1 MSSSIYTSNPN
12 LCSTT
17 FAVGNKVDLL
27 EKGHEREVSVE
38 EAIEFAK
45 QENMDYMETS
55 ALTNYYV
62 DHMFRRISLA
72 VARALPEV
80 AIHLEV
86 SDLPEGWMAC
96 NEATCGADSAANSAI
111 SVSDVSAALMDG
123 AGSSTKMPAPSAK
136 SSPSAKTK
144 SPMASEAALGM
155 KVTYVNYWTGESTTE
170 KPTGPA
176 DTSPGL
182 LYAARDPVEIDALTG
197 KPKDPFMQR
206 TSSCKTTAT
215 FFSSSSAGSGGRT
228 NSRDQGDGSEHYNDC
243 LSESR
248 RSMSRSRSGQGE
260 DKDKVRRCF
269 QCVCTIS

>member
-1 MSSSIYTSNPN
+1 MYIPYLNHIYR
-12 LCSTT
+12 L

-38 EAIEFAK
+38 EATEFAR

-123 AGSSTKMPAPSAK
+123 ADSSTKMAPPSAK

-182 LYAARDPVEIDALTG
+182 LYAARDAVEIDALTG
-197 KPKDPFMQR
+197 KPKDLFMQR

-215 FFSSSSAGSGGRT
+215 FVSSSSAGSGSRN
-228 NSRDQGDGSEHYNDC
+228 NSRDQGDSNDC

-248 RSMSRSRSGQGE
+248 RTMSRSRSGQSE
-260 DKDKVRRCF
+260 DKDRVRRCF
-269 QCVCTIS
+269 QCVCSIS